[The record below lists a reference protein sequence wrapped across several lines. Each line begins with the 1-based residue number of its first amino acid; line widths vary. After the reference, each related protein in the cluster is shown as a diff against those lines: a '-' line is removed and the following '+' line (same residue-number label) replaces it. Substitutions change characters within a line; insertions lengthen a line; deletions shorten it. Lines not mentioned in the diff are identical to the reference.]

1 MRYSC
6 LLRATLIIH
15 SLQMGSFQAPGPC
28 EEDLDDVAQDS
39 ARSVPEKI
47 SNTAISSGQGLPTSS
62 SAGKTSDSLKRSS
75 QDLLASGSHPSS
87 LEGFQAST
95 RSKQP
100 RIKTDLER
108 RTEDCYKKTLRNFEI
123 WSSSVSRLNLPDDK
137 EARVKL
143 KMEEVKNA
151 ISNLFQKR
159 ICELRAQPYQ
169 FQATESVL
177 SGDLA
182 ASITSRW
189 EAIWLKSIAEIDK
202 TWDFPELMNNNP
214 SESIQFIRK
223 GIDLMMDFFIDLQQ
237 LEVVTKTCLSDFLNK
252 EDGSQI
258 VSSYVHNR
266 FHKNRLDVCKLYM
279 NFNLKLSLLEGPATQ
294 RMVPLLKTLEEDSW
308 KRIEFDFL
316 KDQLETYLND
326 PVKNSHTDSTE
337 PSMDIFIHYFLAL
350 VSPENINFSAETV
363 EDFMEDILY
372 YLKTAIN
379 TEIAKLLPIETQ
391 SLIETKLAREMIA
404 FIIHHHKDQIA
415 NSIMKNKQGTRLYQD
430 MRAIEEAVG
439 LLSSV
444 YHSIYVRVR

>member
-1 MRYSC
+1 
-6 LLRATLIIH
+6 
-15 SLQMGSFQAPGPC
+15 MGSFQATGPC
-28 EEDLDDVAQDS
+28 EDLDDAVQAS

-47 SNTAISSGQGLPTSS
+47 SNTAIDSGQGLPTSS

-87 LEGFQAST
+87 LE
-95 RSKQP
+95 
-100 RIKTDLER
+100 DLEK

-169 FQATESVL
+169 FQATGSVL

-223 GIDLMMDFFIDLQQ
+223 EIDLMMDFFIDLQQ

-258 VSSYVHNR
+258 VSSYIGCMQALHELQSETQPPGGPCHTKDGAP
-266 FHKNRLDVCKLYM
+266 FE
-279 NFNLKLSLLEGPATQ
+279 NLGGG
-294 RMVPLLKTLEEDSW
+294 
-308 KRIEFDFL
+308 
-316 KDQLETYLND
+316 
-326 PVKNSHTDSTE
+326 
-337 PSMDIFIHYFLAL
+337 
-350 VSPENINFSAETV
+350 
-363 EDFMEDILY
+363 FME
-372 YLKTAIN
+372 
-379 TEIAKLLPIETQ
+379 
-391 SLIETKLAREMIA
+391 
-404 FIIHHHKDQIA
+404 
-415 NSIMKNKQGTRLYQD
+415 KN
-430 MRAIEEAVG
+430 
-439 LLSSV
+439 
-444 YHSIYVRVR
+444 

>member
-100 RIKTDLER
+100 RIKTDLEK

-169 FQATESVL
+169 FQATGSVL

-223 GIDLMMDFFIDLQQ
+223 EIDLMMDFFIDLQQ
-237 LEVVTKTCLSDFLNK
+237 LEVIGCMQALHELQSETQPPGGPCHTK
-252 EDGSQI
+252 DGAS
-258 VSSYVHNR
+258 
-266 FHKNRLDVCKLYM
+266 FE
-279 NFNLKLSLLEGPATQ
+279 NLGGG
-294 RMVPLLKTLEEDSW
+294 
-308 KRIEFDFL
+308 
-316 KDQLETYLND
+316 
-326 PVKNSHTDSTE
+326 
-337 PSMDIFIHYFLAL
+337 
-350 VSPENINFSAETV
+350 
-363 EDFMEDILY
+363 FME
-372 YLKTAIN
+372 
-379 TEIAKLLPIETQ
+379 
-391 SLIETKLAREMIA
+391 
-404 FIIHHHKDQIA
+404 
-415 NSIMKNKQGTRLYQD
+415 KN
-430 MRAIEEAVG
+430 
-439 LLSSV
+439 
-444 YHSIYVRVR
+444 